1 MRTALGCF
9 IQASI
14 SFCYCHCYRILTL
27 KAVLLIMEPLTILGA
42 VSSIVNL
49 VEFSARILSTGVEIY
64 KSSSGALS
72 ENVTLE
78 QVTKDLLALS
88 HSLDRSMET
97 ETWEFTDPE
106 NDRAIK
112 LLCKS
117 SNRVAGELLIW
128 LEHLK
133 YHGKQKPWNIARQS
147 LRAVMGKS
155 KTEHLVQTMNEIKQQ
170 LDLRLS
176 TSLRYIVCLVEFSQ
190 SKY

>member
-1 MRTALGCF
+1 
-9 IQASI
+9 
-14 SFCYCHCYRILTL
+14 
-27 KAVLLIMEPLTILGA
+27 MEPLTILGV

-49 VEFSARILSTGVEIY
+49 VDFSARILSTGVEIY

-88 HSLDRSMET
+88 HSLKRSMEI

-133 YHGKQKPWNIARQS
+133 DHSKQKPWDIARQS

-155 KTEHLVQTMNEIKQQ
+155 KTEHLAQTMNAIKQQ

-176 TSLRYIVCLVEFSQ
+176 TSLRYIVSLVEFSQ